1 MGNCLFLSA
10 RGLENRPPRKKK
22 FAHPRGYALGG
33 GMVRGQI
40 ESCINISLSCF
51 SPSPLPLPCLRLP
64 RRLVAYFLFSSVS
77 LGYIHSYGYIRLHS
91 LINIQVHFLH
101 LIAITSF

>member
-10 RGLENRPPRKKK
+10 RGLENRPPRKTK
-22 FAHPRGYALGG
+22 FAHPWGYALGGG

-51 SPSPLPLPCLRLP
+51 SPFPLPLPCLRLP
-64 RRLVAYFLFSSVS
+64 RRLVAYFLFFRLS
-77 LGYIHSYGYIRLHS
+77 LFPCFKFVDMTINLS
-91 LINIQVHFLH
+91 LIV
-101 LIAITSF
+101 